1 MQSIKE
7 FYDSKDAA
15 GVPKHYTH
23 DIADFEVKNRK
34 KKTCYVHLHLIR
46 QSVNF
51 EQYLVQDL
59 KQDGK
64 YRQFSR

>member
-15 GVPKHYTH
+15 GIPKHYTH

-34 KKTCYVHLHLIR
+34 KKNRLAMFTYI
-46 QSVNF
+46 
-51 EQYLVQDL
+51 
-59 KQDGK
+59 
-64 YRQFSR
+64 